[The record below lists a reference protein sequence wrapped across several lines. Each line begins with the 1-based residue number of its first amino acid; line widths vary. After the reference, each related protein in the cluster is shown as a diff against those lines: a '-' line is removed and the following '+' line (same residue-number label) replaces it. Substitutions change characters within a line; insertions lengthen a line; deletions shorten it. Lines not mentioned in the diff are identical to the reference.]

1 MQLATHD
8 PNRNV
13 NPRMLD
19 KRMLDSFSYSWEQSV
34 PQGTP
39 ELDPSCDPDLDSYLG
54 EYEPLQQLSSW
65 EEQQNLSIN
74 RSGQLRPFQF
84 KYQCPLR

>member
-1 MQLATHD
+1 MQLETRG

-19 KRMLDSFSYSWEQSV
+19 KRVPSSYSYSWEQPA

-39 ELDPSCDPDLDSYLG
+39 ELDSSYDPDLDSYLG
-54 EYEPLQQLSSW
+54 EYEPLQQLSGW
-65 EEQQNLSIN
+65 EEQHDLSIN
-74 RSGQLRPFQF
+74 RSGQLRPFQL